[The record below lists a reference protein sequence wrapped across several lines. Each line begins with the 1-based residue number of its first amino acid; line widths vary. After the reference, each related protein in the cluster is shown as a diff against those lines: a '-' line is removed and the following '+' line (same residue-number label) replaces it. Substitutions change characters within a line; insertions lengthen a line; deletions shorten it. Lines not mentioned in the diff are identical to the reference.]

1 MEDGLGVGEYMEASP
16 PGSTMRNLLDRAEF
30 LSYDEE
36 WYGACHTM
44 KTRESRRYAS
54 ICDIYSLT
62 ELISRDYRE
71 TILLRELKG
80 QSINL

>member
-1 MEDGLGVGEYMEASP
+1 MGVGEYMETSP
-16 PGSTMRNLLDRAEF
+16 PGSTMRKLLDRAEF

-36 WYGACHTM
+36 WYGACHTTT
-44 KTRESRRYAS
+44 TRESRRYAS